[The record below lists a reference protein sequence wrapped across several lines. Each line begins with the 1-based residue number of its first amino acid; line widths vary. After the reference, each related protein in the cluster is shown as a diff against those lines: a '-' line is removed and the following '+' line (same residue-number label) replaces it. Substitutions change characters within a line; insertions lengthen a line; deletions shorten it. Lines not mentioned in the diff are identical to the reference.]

1 MRQVLQILGVKRI
14 LILAVLIGINA
25 AVGAA
30 TYLYFMPHNDDLTRQ
45 LQTLTSQVTAKR
57 ADTNRL
63 QNEFQEIQQQKVYFG
78 NLQAGGFFS
87 NQNRAVARQR
97 INDIQQFTNILSAK
111 YDITAATVEKSPPAD
126 DAGYVILDS
135 PMHIDVEAI
144 DDIDVYNF
152 LFWVENAFPG
162 QVSTKSID
170 ISRVTDVNEA
180 TLRELGSGIP
190 VTLIKASVGFDWRTM
205 VPASQVV
212 LLTPPKG

>member
-1 MRQVLQILGVKRI
+1 MRQVLQILGIKRI

-25 AVGAA
+25 LVGAA
-30 TYLYFMPHNDDLTRQ
+30 TYLYFMPHNDDLAGQ
-45 LQTLTSQVTAKR
+45 LATLTSQVTAKR

-63 QNEFQEIQQQKVYFG
+63 QNEFQTIQQQKVYFG

-111 YDITAATVEKSPPAD
+111 YDITAAQVEKSPPAD
-126 DAGYVILDS
+126 DAGYVVLDS
-135 PMHIDVEAI
+135 PMKIDVEAI

-170 ISRVTDVNEA
+170 ISRPTDVNET
-180 TLRELGSGIP
+180 TLRELGSGVP
-190 VTLIKASVGFDWRTM
+190 VTLIKASIGFEWRTM